1 MYTFVNIYNLFMI
14 ERLQEIMSYYQ
25 LTPSALAD
33 SLEIPRSSISHLLTG
48 RNKPSLDFVIRLIRK
63 YPEIDLYWFLNGKGT
78 FPKEK
83 ILEKKSTTET
93 PTLAKQPS
101 IIKKEEKDLTSKI
114 KSTQTVKNKKVKQ
127 IVFFYEDGSFE
138 TYLPN

>member
-1 MYTFVNIYNLFMI
+1 MI
-14 ERLQEIMSYYQ
+14 ERLQEVMSYYQ

-33 SLEIPRSSISHLLTG
+33 SLDIPRSSISHLLTG

-83 ILEKKSTTET
+83 KLEKKSLTESST
-93 PTLAKQPS
+93 PPIQPPL
-101 IIKKEEKDLTSKI
+101 IKKEEKDTTSKS
-114 KSTQTVKNKKVKQ
+114 KSTETVKNKKVKK

-138 TYLPN
+138 LYIPN